1 MCGLKM
7 ITLRKETGGDEMGII
22 GLKVKW
28 CKKGDWN
35 TQTEGTELSNWQL

>member
-7 ITLRKETGGDEMGII
+7 ITLRKKIGGDEMGII
-22 GLKVKW
+22 GLKVIW

-35 TQTEGTELSNWQL
+35 TQTEGTEISNWQL